1 MPRKKS
7 LESATF
13 ELTPE
18 MNDILNKINHNLAE
32 MKKDEL
38 DLTECNTK
46 REEEIVEFLKT
57 K

>member
-1 MPRKKS
+1 
-7 LESATF
+7 
-13 ELTPE
+13 